1 MARGNRAISNVFLD
15 ALKKD
20 DVFKELIRA
29 VKNDKDLCLELRDE
43 KPALYYRGKKMFD
56 IKLVKG
62 KVHYIF
68 NDSVKPKALRIKL
81 DVYPDDVLKNLE
93 LYKGYVDR
101 RLEEINRKY
110 LEGRYQ
116 YRLAHF
122 NGICHGDDDLYCIA
136 DIEYYQENRNN
147 WHFDLVALN
156 SEDKSSPFFTFIE
169 VKYGASTLRTKEGK
183 DGNPGIRKHLVD
195 FKKVSDK
202 KESMLLMKKD
212 LEKVLL
218 QKAELG
224 IVQTKNNLTVKC
236 CKTEYL
242 FVIFNYT
249 TNSKQLRNELDD
261 IMRNHKQLYVDCKDR
276 TYFAFINNC
285 DDSRQYKLN
294 KSNFLT
300 FEEVVQRYSS
310 IKK

>member
-1 MARGNRAISNVFLD
+1 MSKGNRSISNEFLE
-15 ALKKD
+15 ALKEDSFFPK
-20 DVFKELIRA
+20 LISVVR
-29 VKNDKDLCLELRDE
+29 NDMDLCLELRDE

-68 NDSVKPKALRIKL
+68 NESVKPKAQIIDLEI
-81 DVYPDDVLKNLE
+81 DPEDVLKGLE
-93 LYKGYVDR
+93 GYKGYVDC
-101 RLEEINRKY
+101 RLKEINRQY
-110 LEGRYQ
+110 PEGRYQ
-116 YRLAHF
+116 YRLAHCNGMCHKF
-122 NGICHGDDDLYCIA
+122 NDPYLIA

-156 SEDKSSPFFTFIE
+156 KEDKVSPFFTFIE
-169 VKYGASTLRTKEGK
+169 VKYGESSLRTREGK

-195 FKKVSDK
+195 FKRVSENN
-202 KESMLLMKKD
+202 ESMLLMKKD

-224 IVQTKNNLTVKC
+224 IVQTKNNLNANC
-236 CKTEYL
+236 GKTEYL
-242 FVIFNYT
+242 FVIFNYNP
-249 TNSKQLRNELDD
+249 NSKQLRNELDD
-261 IMRNHKQLYVDCKDR
+261 IMRNHKQLYVDCKDK
-276 TYFAFINNC
+276 TYFAFINDCN
-285 DDSRQYKLN
+285 DFDQYKLG

-300 FEEVVQRYSS
+300 FEEVMQKYSS